1 MTFEYNFDILLI
13 LLFVKKM
20 YIIDNLNCYYSKEQ
34 IQNYILNINAFEV
47 LQNIN
52 SAFYDMIEKEK
63 WADANCFIIGRLL
76 FVICV

>member
-52 SAFYDMIEKEK
+52 SAFYNMMEKEK
-63 WADANCFIIGRLL
+63 WADANCL
-76 FVICV
+76 